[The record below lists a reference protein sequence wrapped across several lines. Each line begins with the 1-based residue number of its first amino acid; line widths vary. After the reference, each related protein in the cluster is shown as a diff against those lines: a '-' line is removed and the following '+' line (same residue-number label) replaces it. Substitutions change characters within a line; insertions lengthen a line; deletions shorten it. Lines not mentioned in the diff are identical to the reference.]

1 MDKIHAMQLF
11 IRVADLESF
20 SRAAET
26 LALPKGSVSRQIQ
39 ALENRLGTQLLHRTT
54 RRVSLTQDGMV
65 YYERAKDLLANLD
78 ELDGMFQHDPSS
90 ISGRLRVDMPVG
102 VARNLVI
109 PKLPAFLQH
118 YPGIELELSS
128 SDRLVDVIREGFDC
142 VVRVGTLKDSGLI
155 ARPLGK
161 LSVINCASPDYL
173 TRFGYPETLGDLGA
187 ARPGLRL
194 PGAMDAYEQ
203 GVRAILG
210 QLVSVAMAARLTAK
224 VAAGWGEPLAEAPGY
239 VLFPTP
245 EALSRADPQALKA
258 LGMPL
263 RRAEAL
269 IHLARAAL
277 SGELPLTAPADI
289 DAGLRQLQA
298 LPGIGR
304 WTANYFALRGWQAK
318 DIFLPDDYL
327 IKQRFPGMTP
337 AAIARYARR
346 WQPMRS
352 YALLHIWYTDDWI
365 PAAE

>member
-1 MDKIHAMQLF
+1 MVLLPWTPPYDWAWMVGFLQARAVAGVERFHDGGYSRSFRVAGHGGLIHLAPDEEAQGLRVTLSPGLQPVAEICYARIGQLF
-11 IRVADLESF
+11 DL
-20 SRAAET
+20 AC
-26 LALPKGSVSRQIQ
+26 
-39 ALENRLGTQLLHRTT
+39 
-54 RRVSLTQDGMV
+54 
-65 YYERAKDLLANLD
+65 
-78 ELDGMFQHDPSS
+78 DPQQ
-90 ISGRLRVDMPVG
+90 
-102 VARNLVI
+102 VAR
-109 PKLPAFLQH
+109 
-118 YPGIELELSS
+118 
-128 SDRLVDVIREGFDC
+128 
-142 VVRVGTLKDSGLI
+142 
-155 ARPLGK
+155 
-161 LSVINCASPDYL
+161 
-173 TRFGYPETLGDLGA
+173 TLGDLA
-187 ARPGLRL
+187 QARPGLRL
-194 PGAMDAYEQ
+194 PGALDAFEQ
-203 GVRAILG
+203 AVRAVLG

-224 VAAGWGEPLAEAPGY
+224 VAAGWGEPLTDAPGY

-289 DAGLRQLQA
+289 DAGLRQLQS

>member
-1 MDKIHAMQLF
+1 MVLLPWIPPYDWAWMVGFLQARAVAGVECFDEGGYSRSFGIAGHRGLIH
-11 IRVADLESF
+11 
-20 SRAAET
+20 
-26 LALPKGSVSRQIQ
+26 LAP
-39 ALENRLGTQLLHRTT
+39 
-54 RRVSLTQDGMV
+54 
-65 YYERAKDLLANLD
+65 D
-78 ELDGMFQHDPSS
+78 EEAQG
-90 ISGRLRVDMPVG
+90 LRVTLSPGLRPVAEICYARIG
-102 VARNLVI
+102 QLCDLACDPQQVAG
-109 PKLPAFLQH
+109 A
-118 YPGIELELSS
+118 
-128 SDRLVDVIREGFDC
+128 
-142 VVRVGTLKDSGLI
+142 
-155 ARPLGK
+155 LGS
-161 LSVINCASPDYL
+161 LAQ
-173 TRFGYPETLGDLGA
+173 

-194 PGAMDAYEQ
+194 PGALDAFEQ
-203 GVRAILG
+203 AVRAVLG

-224 VAAGWGEPLAEAPGY
+224 VAAGWGEPLADAPGY

-289 DAGLRQLQA
+289 DAGLRQLQT

>member
-1 MDKIHAMQLF
+1 MVLLPRTPPYDWAWMVGFLQARAVAGVERFHDGGYSRSFGVEGHRGLIHLAPDEEAQGLRVTLSPGLQPVAEICYARIGQLF
-11 IRVADLESF
+11 DL
-20 SRAAET
+20 ACD
-26 LALPKGSVSRQIQ
+26 PRQ
-39 ALENRLGTQLLHRTT
+39 
-54 RRVSLTQDGMV
+54 
-65 YYERAKDLLANLD
+65 
-78 ELDGMFQHDPSS
+78 
-90 ISGRLRVDMPVG
+90 
-102 VARNLVI
+102 VARALGS
-109 PKLPAFLQH
+109 L
-118 YPGIELELSS
+118 
-128 SDRLVDVIREGFDC
+128 
-142 VVRVGTLKDSGLI
+142 
-155 ARPLGK
+155 AR
-161 LSVINCASPDYL
+161 
-173 TRFGYPETLGDLGA
+173 

-194 PGAMDAYEQ
+194 PGALDAFEQ
-203 GVRAILG
+203 AVRAVLG

-224 VAAGWGEPLAEAPGY
+224 VAAGWGEPLAEAPGS

-289 DAGLRQLQA
+289 DAGLRQLQT

-352 YALLHIWYTDDWI
+352 YALLHIWYTDDWA

>member
-1 MDKIHAMQLF
+1 MVLLPWTPPYDWGRMVGFLQARAVAGVERFHDGGYSRSFRVAGHGGLIHLAPDEEAQGLRVTLSPGLQPVAEICYARIGQLF
-11 IRVADLESF
+11 DL
-20 SRAAET
+20 AC
-26 LALPKGSVSRQIQ
+26 
-39 ALENRLGTQLLHRTT
+39 
-54 RRVSLTQDGMV
+54 
-65 YYERAKDLLANLD
+65 
-78 ELDGMFQHDPSS
+78 DPQQ
-90 ISGRLRVDMPVG
+90 
-102 VARNLVI
+102 VAR
-109 PKLPAFLQH
+109 
-118 YPGIELELSS
+118 
-128 SDRLVDVIREGFDC
+128 
-142 VVRVGTLKDSGLI
+142 
-155 ARPLGK
+155 
-161 LSVINCASPDYL
+161 
-173 TRFGYPETLGDLGA
+173 TLGDLA
-187 ARPGLRL
+187 QARPGLRL
-194 PGAMDAYEQ
+194 PGALDAFEQ
-203 GVRAILG
+203 AVRAVLG

-224 VAAGWGEPLAEAPGY
+224 VAAGWGEPLADAPGY

-289 DAGLRQLQA
+289 DAGLRELQT

-304 WTANYFALRGWQAK
+304 WTASYFALRGWQAK

-352 YALLHIWYTDDWI
+352 YALLHIWYTDDWA

>member
-1 MDKIHAMQLF
+1 MVLLPWTPPYDWAWMVGFLQARAVAGVERFHDGGYSRSFGVEGHRGLIHLAPDEEAQGLRVTLSPGLQPVAEICYARIGQLF
-11 IRVADLESF
+11 DL
-20 SRAAET
+20 ACD
-26 LALPKGSVSRQIQ
+26 PRQ
-39 ALENRLGTQLLHRTT
+39 
-54 RRVSLTQDGMV
+54 
-65 YYERAKDLLANLD
+65 
-78 ELDGMFQHDPSS
+78 
-90 ISGRLRVDMPVG
+90 
-102 VARNLVI
+102 VAR
-109 PKLPAFLQH
+109 A
-118 YPGIELELSS
+118 
-128 SDRLVDVIREGFDC
+128 
-142 VVRVGTLKDSGLI
+142 
-155 ARPLGK
+155 LGS
-161 LSVINCASPDYL
+161 LAQ
-173 TRFGYPETLGDLGA
+173 

-194 PGAMDAYEQ
+194 PGALDAFEQ
-203 GVRAILG
+203 AVRAVLG

-289 DAGLRQLQA
+289 DAGLRQLQT

-318 DIFLPDDYL
+318 DVFLPDDYL

-352 YALLHIWYTDDWI
+352 YALLHIWYTDDWA

>member
-1 MDKIHAMQLF
+1 MVLLPWTPPYDWAWMVGFLQARAVAGVERFHDGGYSRSFGVEGHRGLIHLAPDEEAQGLRVTLSPGLQPVAEICYARIGQLF
-11 IRVADLESF
+11 DLACDPRQVAGALGS
-20 SRAAET
+20 
-26 LALPKGSVSRQIQ
+26 LAQ
-39 ALENRLGTQLLHRTT
+39 
-54 RRVSLTQDGMV
+54 
-65 YYERAKDLLANLD
+65 
-78 ELDGMFQHDPSS
+78 
-90 ISGRLRVDMPVG
+90 
-102 VARNLVI
+102 
-109 PKLPAFLQH
+109 
-118 YPGIELELSS
+118 
-128 SDRLVDVIREGFDC
+128 
-142 VVRVGTLKDSGLI
+142 
-155 ARPLGK
+155 
-161 LSVINCASPDYL
+161 
-173 TRFGYPETLGDLGA
+173 

-194 PGAMDAYEQ
+194 PGALDAFEQ
-203 GVRAILG
+203 AVRAVLG

-289 DAGLRQLQA
+289 DARLRQLQT

-352 YALLHIWYTDDWI
+352 YALLHIWYTDDWA

>member
-1 MDKIHAMQLF
+1 MVLLPWTPPYDWAWMVGFLQARAVAGVERFHDGGYSRSFGVEGHRGLIHLAPDEEAQGLRVTLSPGLQPVAEICYARIGQLF
-11 IRVADLESF
+11 DLACDPRQVAGALGSL
-20 SRAAET
+20 AE
-26 LALPKGSVSRQIQ
+26 
-39 ALENRLGTQLLHRTT
+39 
-54 RRVSLTQDGMV
+54 
-65 YYERAKDLLANLD
+65 
-78 ELDGMFQHDPSS
+78 
-90 ISGRLRVDMPVG
+90 
-102 VARNLVI
+102 
-109 PKLPAFLQH
+109 
-118 YPGIELELSS
+118 
-128 SDRLVDVIREGFDC
+128 
-142 VVRVGTLKDSGLI
+142 
-155 ARPLGK
+155 
-161 LSVINCASPDYL
+161 
-173 TRFGYPETLGDLGA
+173 

-194 PGAMDAYEQ
+194 PGALDAFEQ
-203 GVRAILG
+203 AVRAVLG

-289 DAGLRQLQA
+289 DAGLRQLQT

-318 DIFLPDDYL
+318 DVFLPDDYL

-352 YALLHIWYTDDWI
+352 YALLHIWYTDDWA

>member
-1 MDKIHAMQLF
+1 MVLLPWTPPYDWAWMVGFLQARAVAGVERFHDGGYSRSFGVEGHRGLIHLAPDEEAQGLRVTLSLGLQPVAEICYARIGQLF
-11 IRVADLESF
+11 DL
-20 SRAAET
+20 ACD
-26 LALPKGSVSRQIQ
+26 PRQ
-39 ALENRLGTQLLHRTT
+39 
-54 RRVSLTQDGMV
+54 
-65 YYERAKDLLANLD
+65 
-78 ELDGMFQHDPSS
+78 
-90 ISGRLRVDMPVG
+90 
-102 VARNLVI
+102 VAR
-109 PKLPAFLQH
+109 A
-118 YPGIELELSS
+118 
-128 SDRLVDVIREGFDC
+128 
-142 VVRVGTLKDSGLI
+142 
-155 ARPLGK
+155 
-161 LSVINCASPDYL
+161 
-173 TRFGYPETLGDLGA
+173 LGDLA
-187 ARPGLRL
+187 QARPGLRL
-194 PGAMDAYEQ
+194 PGALDAFEQ
-203 GVRAILG
+203 AVRAVLG

-289 DAGLRQLQA
+289 DAGLRQLQT
-298 LPGIGR
+298 LPGIGP

-352 YALLHIWYTDDWI
+352 YALLHIWYTDDWA

>member
-1 MDKIHAMQLF
+1 MELLPWTPPYDWAWMVGFLQARAVAGVEHFYEGGYSRSFGVEGHRGLIHLAPDEEAQGLRVTLSPGLQPVAEICYARIGQLF
-11 IRVADLESF
+11 DLACDPRQVAGALGS
-20 SRAAET
+20 
-26 LALPKGSVSRQIQ
+26 LAQ
-39 ALENRLGTQLLHRTT
+39 
-54 RRVSLTQDGMV
+54 
-65 YYERAKDLLANLD
+65 
-78 ELDGMFQHDPSS
+78 
-90 ISGRLRVDMPVG
+90 
-102 VARNLVI
+102 
-109 PKLPAFLQH
+109 
-118 YPGIELELSS
+118 
-128 SDRLVDVIREGFDC
+128 
-142 VVRVGTLKDSGLI
+142 
-155 ARPLGK
+155 
-161 LSVINCASPDYL
+161 
-173 TRFGYPETLGDLGA
+173 

-194 PGAMDAYEQ
+194 PGALDAFEQ
-203 GVRAILG
+203 AVRAVLG

-289 DAGLRQLQA
+289 DAGLRQLQT

-318 DIFLPDDYL
+318 DVFLPNDYL

-352 YALLHIWYTDDWI
+352 YALLHIWYTDDWA

>member
-1 MDKIHAMQLF
+1 MVLLPWTPPYDWAWMVGFLQARAVAGVERFHDGGYSRSFGVEGHRGLIHLAPDEEAQGLRVTLSPGLQPVAEICYARIGQLF
-11 IRVADLESF
+11 DL
-20 SRAAET
+20 ACD
-26 LALPKGSVSRQIQ
+26 PRQ
-39 ALENRLGTQLLHRTT
+39 
-54 RRVSLTQDGMV
+54 
-65 YYERAKDLLANLD
+65 
-78 ELDGMFQHDPSS
+78 
-90 ISGRLRVDMPVG
+90 
-102 VARNLVI
+102 VAR
-109 PKLPAFLQH
+109 
-118 YPGIELELSS
+118 
-128 SDRLVDVIREGFDC
+128 
-142 VVRVGTLKDSGLI
+142 
-155 ARPLGK
+155 
-161 LSVINCASPDYL
+161 
-173 TRFGYPETLGDLGA
+173 TLGDLVQ

-194 PGAMDAYEQ
+194 PGALDAFEQ
-203 GVRAILG
+203 AVRAVLG

-289 DAGLRQLQA
+289 DAGLRQLQT

-352 YALLHIWYTDDWI
+352 YALLHIWYTDDWA

>member
-1 MDKIHAMQLF
+1 MVLLPWIPPYDWAWMVGFLQARAVAGVERFDERGYSRSFGIAGHRGLIHLTPDEEAQGLRVTLSPGLRPVAEICYARIGQLF
-11 IRVADLESF
+11 DLACDPRQVAGVLGSL
-20 SRAAET
+20 AE
-26 LALPKGSVSRQIQ
+26 
-39 ALENRLGTQLLHRTT
+39 
-54 RRVSLTQDGMV
+54 
-65 YYERAKDLLANLD
+65 
-78 ELDGMFQHDPSS
+78 
-90 ISGRLRVDMPVG
+90 
-102 VARNLVI
+102 
-109 PKLPAFLQH
+109 
-118 YPGIELELSS
+118 
-128 SDRLVDVIREGFDC
+128 
-142 VVRVGTLKDSGLI
+142 
-155 ARPLGK
+155 
-161 LSVINCASPDYL
+161 
-173 TRFGYPETLGDLGA
+173 

-194 PGAMDAYEQ
+194 PGALDAFEQ
-203 GVRAILG
+203 AVRAVLG

-224 VAAGWGEPLAEAPGY
+224 VAAGWGEPLADAPSY

-277 SGELPLTAPADI
+277 SDELPLTAPADI
-289 DAGLRQLQA
+289 DAGLRQLQT

>member
-1 MDKIHAMQLF
+1 MVLLPWTPPYDWAWMVGFLQARAVAGVERFHDGGYSRSFGVEGHRGLIH
-11 IRVADLESF
+11 
-20 SRAAET
+20 
-26 LALPKGSVSRQIQ
+26 LAPDEEAQGL
-39 ALENRLGTQLLHRTT
+39 
-54 RRVSLTQDGMV
+54 RVSLSPGVQPVAEICYARIGQLF
-65 YYERAKDLLANLD
+65 DLAC
-78 ELDGMFQHDPSS
+78 DP
-90 ISGRLRVDMPVG
+90 RQ
-102 VARNLVI
+102 VAR
-109 PKLPAFLQH
+109 A
-118 YPGIELELSS
+118 
-128 SDRLVDVIREGFDC
+128 
-142 VVRVGTLKDSGLI
+142 
-155 ARPLGK
+155 
-161 LSVINCASPDYL
+161 
-173 TRFGYPETLGDLGA
+173 LGDLA
-187 ARPGLRL
+187 QARPGLRL
-194 PGAMDAYEQ
+194 PGALDAFEQ
-203 GVRAILG
+203 AVRAVLG

-289 DAGLRQLQA
+289 DAGLRQLQT

-352 YALLHIWYTDDWI
+352 YALLHIWYTDDWA

>member
-1 MDKIHAMQLF
+1 VTLSPGLQPVAEICYARIGQLF
-11 IRVADLESF
+11 DLACDPRQVAA
-20 SRAAET
+20 RW
-26 LALPKGSVSRQIQ
+26 ALWP
-39 ALENRLGTQLLHRTT
+39 
-54 RRVSLTQDGMV
+54 
-65 YYERAKDLLANLD
+65 
-78 ELDGMFQHDPSS
+78 
-90 ISGRLRVDMPVG
+90 
-102 VARNLVI
+102 
-109 PKLPAFLQH
+109 
-118 YPGIELELSS
+118 
-128 SDRLVDVIREGFDC
+128 
-142 VVRVGTLKDSGLI
+142 
-155 ARPLGK
+155 
-161 LSVINCASPDYL
+161 
-173 TRFGYPETLGDLGA
+173 GA
-187 ARPGLRL
+187 A
-194 PGAMDAYEQ
+194 GAAPAGALDAFEQ
-203 GVRAILG
+203 AVRAVLG

-289 DAGLRQLQA
+289 DAGLRQLQS

-352 YALLHIWYTDDWI
+352 YALLHIWYTDDWA

>member
-1 MDKIHAMQLF
+1 MVLLPWTPPYDWAWMVGFLQARAVAGVERFHDGGYSRSFRVAGHGGLIHLAPDEEAQGLRVTLSPGLQPVAEICYARIGQLF
-11 IRVADLESF
+11 DL
-20 SRAAET
+20 AC
-26 LALPKGSVSRQIQ
+26 
-39 ALENRLGTQLLHRTT
+39 
-54 RRVSLTQDGMV
+54 
-65 YYERAKDLLANLD
+65 
-78 ELDGMFQHDPSS
+78 DPQQ
-90 ISGRLRVDMPVG
+90 
-102 VARNLVI
+102 VAR
-109 PKLPAFLQH
+109 
-118 YPGIELELSS
+118 
-128 SDRLVDVIREGFDC
+128 
-142 VVRVGTLKDSGLI
+142 
-155 ARPLGK
+155 
-161 LSVINCASPDYL
+161 
-173 TRFGYPETLGDLGA
+173 TLGDLA
-187 ARPGLRL
+187 QARPGLRL
-194 PGAMDAYEQ
+194 PGALDAFEQ
-203 GVRAILG
+203 AVRAVLG

-224 VAAGWGEPLAEAPGY
+224 VAAGWGEPLADAPGY

-289 DAGLRQLQA
+289 DAGLRQLQT

-352 YALLHIWYTDDWI
+352 YALLHIWYTDDWA

>member
-1 MDKIHAMQLF
+1 MVLLPWTPPYDWAWMVGFLQARAVAGVERFHDGGYSRSFRVAGHGGLIHLAPDEEAQGLRVTLSPGLQPVAEICYARIGQLF
-11 IRVADLESF
+11 DL
-20 SRAAET
+20 AC
-26 LALPKGSVSRQIQ
+26 
-39 ALENRLGTQLLHRTT
+39 
-54 RRVSLTQDGMV
+54 
-65 YYERAKDLLANLD
+65 
-78 ELDGMFQHDPSS
+78 DPQE
-90 ISGRLRVDMPVG
+90 
-102 VARNLVI
+102 VAR
-109 PKLPAFLQH
+109 
-118 YPGIELELSS
+118 
-128 SDRLVDVIREGFDC
+128 
-142 VVRVGTLKDSGLI
+142 
-155 ARPLGK
+155 
-161 LSVINCASPDYL
+161 
-173 TRFGYPETLGDLGA
+173 TLGDLA
-187 ARPGLRL
+187 QARPGLRL
-194 PGAMDAYEQ
+194 PGALDAFEQ
-203 GVRAILG
+203 AVRAVLG

-224 VAAGWGEPLAEAPGY
+224 VAAGWGEPLADAPGY

-245 EALSRADPQALKA
+245 EALSRADPQGLKA

-289 DAGLRQLQA
+289 DAGLRQLQT

-352 YALLHIWYTDDWI
+352 YALLHIWYTDVWA

>member
-1 MDKIHAMQLF
+1 MVLLPWTPPYDWAWMVGFLQARAVPGVERFDEGGYSRSFGVEGHRGLIHLAPDEEAQGLRVTLSPGLQPVAEICYARIGQLF
-11 IRVADLESF
+11 DLACDPRQVAGALGF
-20 SRAAET
+20 
-26 LALPKGSVSRQIQ
+26 LAQ
-39 ALENRLGTQLLHRTT
+39 
-54 RRVSLTQDGMV
+54 
-65 YYERAKDLLANLD
+65 
-78 ELDGMFQHDPSS
+78 
-90 ISGRLRVDMPVG
+90 
-102 VARNLVI
+102 
-109 PKLPAFLQH
+109 
-118 YPGIELELSS
+118 
-128 SDRLVDVIREGFDC
+128 
-142 VVRVGTLKDSGLI
+142 
-155 ARPLGK
+155 
-161 LSVINCASPDYL
+161 
-173 TRFGYPETLGDLGA
+173 

-194 PGAMDAYEQ
+194 PGALDAFEQ
-203 GVRAILG
+203 AVRAVLG

-224 VAAGWGEPLAEAPGY
+224 VAAGWGEPLTEAPGY

-289 DAGLRQLQA
+289 DAGLRQLQS

-352 YALLHIWYTDDWI
+352 YALLHIWYTDDWV

>member
-1 MDKIHAMQLF
+1 MVLLPWTPPYDWAWMVGFLQARAVAGVERFHDGGYSRSFGVEGHRGLIHLTPDEEAQGL
-11 IRVADLESF
+11 
-20 SRAAET
+20 
-26 LALPKGSVSRQIQ
+26 
-39 ALENRLGTQLLHRTT
+39 
-54 RRVSLTQDGMV
+54 RVSLSPGLQPVAEICYARIGQLF
-65 YYERAKDLLANLD
+65 DLACAPR
-78 ELDGMFQHDPSS
+78 Q
-90 ISGRLRVDMPVG
+90 
-102 VARNLVI
+102 VAR
-109 PKLPAFLQH
+109 
-118 YPGIELELSS
+118 
-128 SDRLVDVIREGFDC
+128 
-142 VVRVGTLKDSGLI
+142 
-155 ARPLGK
+155 
-161 LSVINCASPDYL
+161 
-173 TRFGYPETLGDLGA
+173 TLGDLA
-187 ARPGLRL
+187 QARPGLRL
-194 PGAMDAYEQ
+194 PGALDAFEQ
-203 GVRAILG
+203 AVRAVLG

-289 DAGLRQLQA
+289 DAGLRQLQT

-352 YALLHIWYTDDWI
+352 YALLHIWYTDDWA

>member
-1 MDKIHAMQLF
+1 MVLLPWTPPYDWAWMVGFLQARAVAGVERFHDGGYSRSFRVAGHGGLIHLAPDEEAQGLRVTLSPGLQPVAEICYARIGQLF
-11 IRVADLESF
+11 DL
-20 SRAAET
+20 AC
-26 LALPKGSVSRQIQ
+26 
-39 ALENRLGTQLLHRTT
+39 
-54 RRVSLTQDGMV
+54 
-65 YYERAKDLLANLD
+65 
-78 ELDGMFQHDPSS
+78 DPQQ
-90 ISGRLRVDMPVG
+90 
-102 VARNLVI
+102 VAR
-109 PKLPAFLQH
+109 
-118 YPGIELELSS
+118 
-128 SDRLVDVIREGFDC
+128 
-142 VVRVGTLKDSGLI
+142 
-155 ARPLGK
+155 
-161 LSVINCASPDYL
+161 
-173 TRFGYPETLGDLGA
+173 TLGDLA
-187 ARPGLRL
+187 QARPGLRL
-194 PGAMDAYEQ
+194 PGALDAFEQ
-203 GVRAILG
+203 AVRAVLG

-224 VAAGWGEPLAEAPGY
+224 VAAGWGEPLADAPGY

-245 EALSRADPQALKA
+245 EALSRADPQGLKA

-289 DAGLRQLQA
+289 DAGLRKLQT

-352 YALLHIWYTDDWI
+352 YALLHIWYTDDWA

>member
-1 MDKIHAMQLF
+1 MVLLPWTPPYDWAWMIGFLQARAVAGVERFHDGGYSRSFRVAGHGGLIHLAPDEEAQGLRVTLSPGLQPVAEICYARIGQLF
-11 IRVADLESF
+11 DL
-20 SRAAET
+20 AC
-26 LALPKGSVSRQIQ
+26 
-39 ALENRLGTQLLHRTT
+39 
-54 RRVSLTQDGMV
+54 
-65 YYERAKDLLANLD
+65 
-78 ELDGMFQHDPSS
+78 DPQQ
-90 ISGRLRVDMPVG
+90 
-102 VARNLVI
+102 VAR
-109 PKLPAFLQH
+109 
-118 YPGIELELSS
+118 
-128 SDRLVDVIREGFDC
+128 
-142 VVRVGTLKDSGLI
+142 
-155 ARPLGK
+155 
-161 LSVINCASPDYL
+161 
-173 TRFGYPETLGDLGA
+173 TLGDLA
-187 ARPGLRL
+187 QARPGLRL
-194 PGAMDAYEQ
+194 PGALDAFEQ
-203 GVRAILG
+203 AVRAVLG

-224 VAAGWGEPLAEAPGY
+224 VAAGWGEPLADAPGY

-245 EALSRADPQALKA
+245 EALSRADPQGLKA

-289 DAGLRQLQA
+289 DAGLRQLQT

-352 YALLHIWYTDDWI
+352 YALLHIWYTDDWV